1 MSKASEPQDCEKCGT
16 PSDRTAQGQKI
27 NTPGLGLTEGRGEGD
42 KARTEHRW
50 MEDEIENTKKAIKSE
65 TGVSPYSEYKI
76 NHDVALEQGLCKKI
90 TDQEKKAR
98 DDDRGKAMK
107 KLAEGMS
114 ENDIN
119 YTKVANSKRTH

>member
-1 MSKASEPQDCEKCGT
+1 MPSYNYYCSSCDLVFSDLVPMSKASEPQDCEKCGT

-27 NTPGLGLTEGRGEGD
+27 
-42 KARTEHRW
+42 
-50 MEDEIENTKKAIKSE
+50 IKSE
-65 TGVSPYSEYKI
+65 KGVSPYTEYKI